1 MYALIPLGIIS
12 TALSSSIQKGN
23 LRRWKVFLVVLA
35 GTIVYV
41 IVHFLMKYMDAQDQ
55 DFFQCNLGMQIWG
68 YYYPRSPYNLTVF
81 GRMGFD
87 NAIENELPD
96 PELWMTLGKGTMYIL
111 SLLSESY
118 CMLTGGYSVQKRSF
132 SIYSYDCVLRK

>member
-68 YYYPRSPYNLTVF
+68 YYYSGSPYNLTVF

-96 PELWMTLGKGTMYIL
+96 PELWMTLGKGTMYNV
-111 SLLSESY
+111 Y
-118 CMLTGGYSVQKRSF
+118 KYT
-132 SIYSYDCVLRK
+132 